1 MNQNNLSYAINIEDN
16 LCTAGLGIGL
26 VGFGS
31 GRFRVNK
38 IGFWIF
44 PSWNGF
50 NKNFRYFLIFLYI
63 PLDLDFDIFYTISG
77 NLTKDNLTIDNLTNL
92 NLTPY
97 KFDEKYNLAKK
108 MDNKYNLTK
117 YLKLYKNILLSRIF
131 RYKYL

>member
-77 NLTKDNLTIDNLTNL
+77 NLTKDNLTKSTIWRKKWTISTIWRNIWNCIKIFCWVVFFATNICR
-92 NLTPY
+92 
-97 KFDEKYNLAKK
+97 
-108 MDNKYNLTK
+108 
-117 YLKLYKNILLSRIF
+117 ILLFVKFI
-131 RYKYL
+131 